1 MIRPLLTAFVGL
13 QLGMTLC
20 TALAPAAYAED
31 APDLA
36 AQLKA
41 AMEAPDRP
49 AADRARDRNRKPIET
64 LEFFGLRADM
74 SVLEL
79 VPGGGWYT
87 RLLAPTLKDSGQ
99 LSVAIGTTRIEQGLL
114 KEPGFEAVNV
124 IPIKGEFN
132 RPEGARRF
140 ALKNLSM
147 PATDIDLALTFRNVH
162 NFDADSRASMNAA
175 VFSALKPGGHYGIV
189 DHTRRHMDD
198 DNGETWRRMD
208 PVQVIK
214 EALAAGFEFVDY
226 STLHFRPDDELRYE
240 VGRQTVTG
248 NTDRFTLLFRKPE

>member
-1 MIRPLLTAFVGL
+1 MFRSLLSLCLGL
-13 QLGMTLC
+13 ILSAVLVPI
-20 TALAPAAYAED
+20 ASAED
-31 APDLA
+31 APDLKA
-36 AQLKA
+36 LLEA
-41 AMEAPDRP
+41 AMAAPERP

-64 LEFFGLRADM
+64 LQFFGLRPDM

-87 RLLAPTLKDSGQ
+87 RLLAPVLKDSGQ
-99 LSVAIGTTRIEQGLL
+99 LSVAIGTNRIEQTLL
-114 KEPGFEAVNV
+114 KAPGFEAVKV
-124 IPIKGEFN
+124 IPIRGEFT
-132 RPEGARRF
+132 RPEGARRY

-147 PATDIDLALTFRNVH
+147 PISEVDLALTFRNVH
-162 NFDADSRASMNAA
+162 NFDAASRASMNTA
-175 VFSALKPGGHYGIV
+175 VFAALKPGGHYGIV

-198 DNGETWRRMD
+198 DNSETWRRMD

-214 EALAAGFEFVDY
+214 EVLDAGFEFVDY

-248 NTDRFTLLFRKPE
+248 NTDRFTLLFRKPK